1 MNKSAESRARQ
12 FGSETQMSYGLEKVS
27 AGVNAVISTPSTSLR
42 ARIQEKSYAGREARG
57 GQTECLI

>member
-42 ARIQEKSYAGREARG
+42 EDPGEILRG
-57 GQTECLI
+57 ERGQRRAN

>member
-42 ARIQEKSYAGREARG
+42 AGSRRNLTLGERPEEGK
-57 GQTECLI
+57 LNV